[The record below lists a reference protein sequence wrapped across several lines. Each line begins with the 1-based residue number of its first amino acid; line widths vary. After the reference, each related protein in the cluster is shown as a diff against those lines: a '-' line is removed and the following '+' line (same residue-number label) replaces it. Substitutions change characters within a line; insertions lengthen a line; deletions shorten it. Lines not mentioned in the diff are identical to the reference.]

1 MKVKL
6 TTSRAGLGFSQQAGE
21 IIEVGEAEG
30 ASLIASSQAEPVREQ
45 KIERAVKLTREK
57 AVK

>member
-6 TTSRAGLGFSQQAGE
+6 TTSRAGIGFSQQAGE
-21 IIEVGEAEG
+21 IVEVSEAEG

-45 KIERAVKLTREK
+45 TIERAVKLTREK